1 MTKNVRI
8 GFIGAGGISAGHFER
23 LRATGQ
29 ADVVALTE
37 PNPTALKNLYKRC
50 PDARGIAVYSDYETM
65 LNEVAL
71 DGVLVM
77 SPHAFHYE
85 QTRAALRQGL
95 HVLSEKPLV
104 CNSTEARNLIRLAKK
119 SGRVLSLSYQR
130 HYDPLFRYMRSEIQ
144 KGRLGD
150 IQFIQAM
157 QAQEWLRLTRGSW
170 RQVQKI
176 SGGGQL
182 NDSGSH
188 LIDIVL
194 WVTGLDVSEV
204 FAQGECFDA
213 EVDINSAITLKF
225 SNGALGNLSVIGNAP
240 TWHEDHTIIGSKGA
254 FFLRQDGTLL
264 QQGPTGKPRKV
275 RLPKYNENPDSNFV
289 GCILGKSETETPP
302 ECGLA
307 TIRAT
312 EAMWRSMERGK
323 PVRLRPLAGA

>member
-23 LRATGQ
+23 LMATGR
-29 ADVVALTE
+29 ANVVALTE
-37 PNPTALKNLYKRC
+37 PNPAALKNLYKRC
-50 PDARGIAVYSDYETM
+50 PDARGIAVYPDYETM
-65 LNEVAL
+65 LDEVAM

-85 QTRAALRQGL
+85 QTRAALRRGL

-104 CNSTEARNLIRLAKK
+104 CNSTQARSLIRLAKK

-144 KGRLGD
+144 KGHLGD
-150 IQFIQAM
+150 IQFVQAM
-157 QAQEWLRLTRGSW
+157 QAQEWLRLTRDSW
-170 RQVQKI
+170 RQEKEI

-194 WVTGLDVSEV
+194 WVTGLDVIEV
-204 FAQGECFDA
+204 FAQGECFDT

-240 TWHEDHTIIGSKGA
+240 TWHEDHTIVGSKGA
-254 FFLRQDGTLL
+254 FFLREDGTLL

-275 RLPKYNENPDSNFV
+275 RLPKYHENPDSNFV
-289 GCILGKSETETPP
+289 GCILGKTKTETPP

-312 EAMWRSMERGK
+312 EAMWRSIERGK